1 MDEIGNGGRG
11 NTWLKISLQAPATLV
26 EPVSDL
32 MAVLSGSG
40 VEISPETAEGT
51 RISGFFPCA
60 GDRESGPEITRV
72 VQGKMEDLF
81 ALYELSAPELHSE
94 TFDDQDWATSWKR
107 FFTPVEI
114 VPGLVIRPSWEE
126 YQAQEGK
133 RVIVMDPGQAFGTG
147 QHAST
152 RMALSL
158 LTRSL
163 TRHPVDRML
172 DVGTG
177 TGILAMAAGLYDV
190 RLVVAI
196 DNDQEAVRV
205 AEENSIIN
213 KVAGA
218 VMVSGTD
225 LTDVKGKFSMIT
237 ANIVHDVLV
246 AMAPHLQKLLAPKG
260 RVVLAGIL
268 KGEQEKNCIRIYE
281 GLGLQVLESMHEEEW
296 AALLL
301 QRTTR

>member
-1 MDEIGNGGRG
+1 MDEIGKGGPG
-11 NTWLKISLQAPATLV
+11 NTWLKICLQAPATLV

-60 GDRESGPEITRV
+60 GDRESGPEITRL
-72 VQGKMEDLF
+72 VQGKMEELF
-81 ALYELSAPELHSE
+81 ALYDLSAPELHSE

-107 FFTPVEI
+107 FFSPVEI

-126 YQAQEGK
+126 YKAQEGE

-177 TGILAMAAGLYDV
+177 TGILAMAAALYGV

-196 DNDQEAVRV
+196 DNDPEAVRV
-205 AEENSIIN
+205 AEENSSIN

-260 RVVLAGIL
+260 KVVLAGIL

>member
-1 MDEIGNGGRG
+1 MGEIGKGGPG

-26 EPVSDL
+26 ESVSDL

-40 VEISPETAEGT
+40 VEISPETSEGT

-60 GDRESGPEITRV
+60 DDRESGAEITRV
-72 VQGKMEDLF
+72 VGEKMGEIF
-81 ALYELSAPELHSE
+81 ALYGLPTPTLHSE

-126 YQAQEGK
+126 YPAKAGE

-163 TRHPVDRML
+163 TRHPADRML

-177 TGILAMAAGLYDV
+177 TGILAIAAAMYGV
-190 RLVVAI
+190 SQVVAI
-196 DNDQEAVRV
+196 DNDPEAVRV
-205 AEENSIIN
+205 AAENSAN
-213 KVAGA
+213 NNAEMRVE
-218 VMVSGTD
+218 VSGVD
-225 LTDVKGKFSMIT
+225 LVDVKGKFSMIT

-246 AMAPHLQKLLAPKG
+246 SMAPLLQKLLAPEG
-260 RVVLAGIL
+260 RIILAGIL
-268 KGEQEKNCIRIYE
+268 RGEQEKNCIRIYE
-281 GLGLQVLESMHEEEW
+281 GLGMQVLESMHEEEW

>member
-1 MDEIGNGGRG
+1 MAEIGNGDRG
-11 NTWLKISLQAPATLV
+11 NRWIKISLRAPATLV

-40 VEISPETAEGT
+40 VEISPGSAKGT

-60 GDRESGPEITRV
+60 DDRESGPEITRLV
-72 VQGKMEDLF
+72 AERMGELF
-81 ALYELSAPELHSE
+81 ALYDLAAPGLDSE
-94 TFDDQDWATSWKR
+94 IFDDQDWATSWKR

-126 YQAQEGK
+126 YHAQEGE

-163 TRHPVDRML
+163 TSHPADRML

-177 TGILAMAAGLYDV
+177 TGILAMAAAMYGT
-190 RLVVAI
+190 RRVVAI
-196 DNDQEAVRV
+196 DNDPEAIRV
-205 AEENSIIN
+205 AEENCVN
-213 KVAGA
+213 NNVAGA
-218 VMVSGTD
+218 VMVSGMD

-246 AMAPHLQKLLAPKG
+246 EMAPHLRKLLAPEG
-260 RVVLAGIL
+260 RVILAGIL
-268 KGEQEKNCIRIYE
+268 KGEQEKGCIRIYE
-281 GLGLQVLESMHEEEW
+281 GLGMQVLASMHEEEW

>member
-1 MDEIGNGGRG
+1 MDEIGNGGPG

-126 YQAQEGK
+126 YQAQEGE

-177 TGILAMAAGLYDV
+177 TGILAMAAALYDV

-196 DNDQEAVRV
+196 DNDPEAVRV

>member
-1 MDEIGNGGRG
+1 MDETGRG
-11 NTWLKISLQAPATLV
+11 RKGNRWLKVSLQVPATLV
-26 EPVSDL
+26 ESVSDL

-40 VEISPETAEGT
+40 VEISPETAEGI
-51 RISGFFPCA
+51 RISGFFPYTDDMNPDA
-60 GDRESGPEITRV
+60 EITRV

-81 ALYELSAPELHSE
+81 DLYGRSAPALSVEI
-94 TFDDQDWATSWKR
+94 FDDQDWATSWKR

-114 VPGLVIRPSWEE
+114 VPGLIVKPSWEE
-126 YQAQEGK
+126 YPAREGE
-133 RVIVMDPGQAFGTG
+133 RVIEMDPGQAFGTG

-158 LTRSL
+158 LTMSL
-163 TRHPVDRML
+163 VRHPADRML

-177 TGILAMAAGLYDV
+177 TGILAIAAALYDV
-190 RLVVAI
+190 RRVVAI
-196 DNDQEAVRV
+196 DNDPEAVRV
-205 AEENSIIN
+205 AGENSVNN

-218 VMVSGTD
+218 VMVSGMD
-225 LTDVKGKFSMIT
+225 IADVRGNFSMIA

-246 AMAPHLQKLLAPKG
+246 SMAPHLQKLLAPGG

-268 KGEQEKNCIRIYE
+268 KGEQEENCIQIYE
-281 GLGLQVLESMHEEEW
+281 GLGLQVIDAMHEEEW

-301 QRTTR
+301 QRTTG